1 MPDIVVVTE
10 SGIVTV
16 SQEASLVTVYDGRG
30 FPGTPGDTFDQT
42 LNTTDA
48 VEFAGLV
55 NNGLTFPT
63 ADGTAGQVIE
73 TDGAGVLSFASIGG
87 VSSLTAGTGISLDVT
102 TGDITVTNSEPDQTV
117 TLTNGTGITITGT
130 YPSFTID
137 CDITQYTDTDARLS
151 LSAGTGISYDN
162 ATGIITNDDPDQT
175 VTLTD
180 GTGITI
186 TGTYPSFTIDCD
198 ITQYT
203 DTDARLALSAGTGIS
218 YDNATGIIT
227 NDEPDQTVTL
237 TGGTDIAVTGTYP
250 SFTIDFD
257 GVIPIAADADTAG
270 ILYGLTTDNVSG
282 YNVSLGFGANGSLT
296 TGNYN
301 VALGGAAGDMTSGNY
316 NVAIGFD
323 CNVADPT
330 ADKQLAIG
338 PDAYVRWI
346 TGDAN
351 MNIKP
356 GAGLKDSVNS
366 VGTAGQLLSS
376 TGTAIEWVDSV
387 TSLIAGT
394 GISVDVS
401 TGDVTITND
410 EPDQTVTLTDGTGIT
425 ITGTYPS
432 FTIDCDITQYT
443 DTDARLALSAGTG
456 ISYDDTTG
464 IITNDEPDQT
474 VTLTNG
480 TDITITGT
488 YPSFTIAYSGTAG
501 SGTVTKA
508 SVVSANG
515 FAGSVATD
523 TTTPAI
529 TISTSITGLLKGDGT
544 AISAATSGTDYVVPS
559 GSITGNAATVTTNAS
574 LTGPITSSGNATSI
588 ASQTGTGTKFVMD
601 TSPTLVTPNIGVA
614 TGTSLTLSG
623 DLTVNGTTTT
633 ISSTTLEV
641 GDKNIV
647 LASASTTDAGADG
660 GGITLKGTSD
670 HTWNWIDATDAW
682 TSSDHI
688 NLASGKSFY
697 INGTAVLSATALG
710 SGISVTAT
718 TNANL
723 TGVITSV
730 GNATSIASQTGTG
743 TKFVVDTSP
752 TLITPV
758 LGTPSSGDLTNCTF
772 PTLNQSTTGNA
783 ATVTTNANLTGVIT
797 STGNATVIASQ
808 TGTGSK
814 FVVDTSPTLVTPTI
828 GAATATTINKIT
840 VTAPATGATLTIADG
855 ATLTASAT
863 ASVSGT
869 NTGDNAANTTYSSL
883 VSNATHTGDATGDTA
898 LTVVAI
904 NGVLMSGLATGLL
917 KNTTSTGAPSIAT
930 AGTDYVAP
938 SGALGTP
945 SSGDL
950 TNCTFPTLNQS
961 TTGNAATVTTNANL
975 TGVITSTGN
984 ATVIASQTGTGTKFV
999 VDTSPTLITPVL
1011 GTPSSGDLTNCTFPT
1026 LNQNT
1031 SGSAASLSA
1040 TLAVTSGGTGQI
1052 TATAAFNA
1060 LAPSQ
1065 ASNSG
1070 KYLKTDGTDTSW
1082 GTLPSALPVLLF
1094 GGVTTTSVSVANGSL
1109 PVLLFGGVTTVNVTV
1124 T

>member
-16 SQEASLVTVYDGRG
+16 SQGETLVTVFDGRG
-30 FPGTPGDTFDQT
+30 FKGDPGDSFDQT

-73 TDGAGVLSFASIGG
+73 TDGAGVLSFVTPSGGDFLPLAGGTMTGAIVFDGTSGQYISKGTFDTSRGGNYGISIVCSIGYEFNWQAGWLITTEQSSATPRPLYLDSLAGTTLRAWDSSTSTGTEVTHLGITFADTTVQTTAYTGGAG

-137 CDITQYTDTDARLS
+137 CD
-151 LSAGTGISYDN
+151 
-162 ATGIITNDDPDQT
+162 
-175 VTLTD
+175 V
-180 GTGITI
+180 
-186 TGTYPSFTIDCD
+186 
-198 ITQYT
+198 TQYT

-218 YDNATGIIT
+218 YDNTTGIIT
-227 NDEPDQTVTL
+227 NDNPDQTVTL
-237 TGGTDIAVTGTYP
+237 TG
-250 SFTIDFD
+250 
-257 GVIPIAADADTAG
+257 
-270 ILYGLTTDNVSG
+270 
-282 YNVSLGFGANGSLT
+282 
-296 TGNYN
+296 
-301 VALGGAAGDMTSGNY
+301 
-316 NVAIGFD
+316 
-323 CNVADPT
+323 
-330 ADKQLAIG
+330 
-338 PDAYVRWI
+338 
-346 TGDAN
+346 
-351 MNIKP
+351 
-356 GAGLKDSVNS
+356 
-366 VGTAGQLLSS
+366 
-376 TGTAIEWVDSV
+376 
-387 TSLIAGT
+387 
-394 GISVDVS
+394 
-401 TGDVTITND
+401 
-410 EPDQTVTLTDGTGIT
+410 GTGIT

-432 FTIDCDITQYT
+432 FTVDCDITQYT

-464 IITNDEPDQT
+464 IITNDDPDQT

-488 YPSFTIAYSGTAG
+488 YPSFTIAYSGTAS

-515 FAGSVATD
+515 FAGTVATD

-743 TKFVVDTSP
+743 TKFVMDTSP
-752 TLITPV
+752 TLVTPV

-772 PTLNQSTTGNA
+772 PTLNQNTTGNA
-783 ATVTTNANLTGVIT
+783 STVTTNANLTGPIT
-797 STGNATVIASQ
+797 SSGNATSIASQ
-808 TGTGSK
+808 TGTGTK

-828 GAATATTINKIT
+828 GAATATSLNKIT
-840 VTAPATGATLTIADG
+840 ITAPATGATLTIADG

-904 NGVLMSGLATGLL
+904 NGVVMSGLATGLL

-945 SSGDL
+945 SSGTL

-961 TTGNAATVTTNANL
+961 TTGNAATVTTNADL

-984 ATVIASQTGTGTKFV
+984 ATVIASQTGTGSKFV

-1040 TLAVTSGGTGQI
+1040 TLAVTSGGTGEI

-1070 KYLKTDGTDTSW
+1070 KYLKTDGTNTSW
-1082 GTLPSALPVLLF
+1082 GTLPSSLPVLLF

>member
-1 MPDIVVVTE
+1 MADIVVVTE

-16 SQEASLVTVYDGRG
+16 TQGETLVTVYDGRG

-73 TDGAGVLSFASIGG
+73 TDGAGVLSFVTPSGGDFLPLAGGTMTGNIVFDGTSGQFIGKGTFDTSRGGNYGISIVCSIGYEFNWQAGWLITTEQSSATPRPLYLDSLAGTTLRAWDSSASTGTEVDHLGIIFPDTTVQTTAYTGGAG

-117 TLTNGTGITITGT
+117 TLTG
-130 YPSFTID
+130 
-137 CDITQYTDTDARLS
+137 
-151 LSAGTGISYDN
+151 
-162 ATGIITNDDPDQT
+162 
-175 VTLTD
+175 
-180 GTGITI
+180 
-186 TGTYPSFTIDCD
+186 
-198 ITQYT
+198 
-203 DTDARLALSAGTGIS
+203 
-218 YDNATGIIT
+218 
-227 NDEPDQTVTL
+227 
-237 TGGTDIAVTGTYP
+237 
-250 SFTIDFD
+250 
-257 GVIPIAADADTAG
+257 
-270 ILYGLTTDNVSG
+270 
-282 YNVSLGFGANGSLT
+282 
-296 TGNYN
+296 
-301 VALGGAAGDMTSGNY
+301 
-316 NVAIGFD
+316 
-323 CNVADPT
+323 
-330 ADKQLAIG
+330 
-338 PDAYVRWI
+338 
-346 TGDAN
+346 
-351 MNIKP
+351 
-356 GAGLKDSVNS
+356 
-366 VGTAGQLLSS
+366 
-376 TGTAIEWVDSV
+376 
-387 TSLIAGT
+387 
-394 GISVDVS
+394 
-401 TGDVTITND
+401 
-410 EPDQTVTLTDGTGIT
+410 GTGIT

-464 IITNDEPDQT
+464 IITNDEPDQTVTLTGGTGITITGTYPSFTVDCDITQYTDTDARLALSAGTGISYDNATGIITNDDPDQT

-529 TISTSITGLLKGDGT
+529 TISTSITGLLKGNGT

-601 TSPTLVTPNIGVA
+601 TSPTLVTPNIGAA

-623 DLTVNGTTTT
+623 DLVVNGSTVTLNA
-633 ISSTTLEV
+633 TTLEIF
-641 GDKNIV
+641 DKNIT
-647 LASASTTDAGADG
+647 LANVATPTEITCDG
-660 GGITLKGTSD
+660 SGITVKSATD
-670 HTWNWIDATDAW
+670 HTFNYVAANTAW
-682 TSSDHI
+682 TSSENID
-688 NLASGKSFY
+688 LASGKVIKF
-697 INGTAVLSATALG
+697 NGVSVLSSTAL
-710 SGISVTAT
+710 
-718 TNANL
+718 
-723 TGVITSV
+723 
-730 GNATSIASQTGTG
+730 
-743 TKFVVDTSP
+743 
-752 TLITPV
+752 
-758 LGTPSSGDLTNCTF
+758 
-772 PTLNQSTTGNA
+772 
-783 ATVTTNANLTGVIT
+783 
-797 STGNATVIASQ
+797 
-808 TGTGSK
+808 
-814 FVVDTSPTLVTPTI
+814 
-828 GAATATTINKIT
+828 NKVT

-904 NGVLMSGLATGLL
+904 NGVVMSGLATGLL

-930 AGTDYVAP
+930 AGTDYVIP
-938 SGALGTP
+938 SG
-945 SSGDL
+945 
-950 TNCTFPTLNQS
+950 N
-961 TTGNAATVTTNANL
+961 
-975 TGVITSTGN
+975 IT
-984 ATVIASQTGTGTKFV
+984 
-999 VDTSPTLITPVL
+999 
-1011 GTPSSGDLTNCTFPT
+1011 
-1026 LNQNT
+1026 
-1031 SGSAASLSA
+1031 GSAASLSA
-1040 TLAVTSGGTGQI
+1040 TLAVTSGGTGEI

-1070 KYLKTDGTDTSW
+1070 KYLKTDGTNTSW
-1082 GTLPSALPVLLF
+1082 GTLPSSLPVLLF

>member
-16 SQEASLVTVYDGRG
+16 SQGETIVTVYDGRG

-55 NNGLTFPT
+55 NLGVTFPT

-87 VSSLTAGTGISLDVT
+87 VSSLTAGTGISVDVT
-102 TGDITVTNSEPDQTV
+102 TGDITITNSEPDQTV
-117 TLTNGTGITITGT
+117 TLT
-130 YPSFTID
+130 
-137 CDITQYTDTDARLS
+137 
-151 LSAGTGISYDN
+151 
-162 ATGIITNDDPDQT
+162 
-175 VTLTD
+175 D
-180 GTGITI
+180 GAGITI

-218 YDNATGIIT
+218 YDNTTGIIT

-346 TGDAN
+346 TGDSS

-356 GAGLKDSVNS
+356 GAGIKDSSNS
-366 VGTAGQLLSS
+366 LGTSGQILSS

-456 ISYDDTTG
+456 ISYDNATG
-464 IITNDEPDQT
+464 IITNDDPDQT

-588 ASQTGTGTKFVMD
+588 GSQTGSGNTFVMS

-623 DLTVNGTTTT
+623 DLVVNGSTVTLNA
-633 ISSTTLEV
+633 TTLEIV
-641 GDKNIV
+641 DKNIT
-647 LASASTTDAGADG
+647 LANVATPTEITCDG
-660 GGITLKGTSD
+660 SGITVKSATD
-670 HTWNWIDATDAW
+670 HTFNYVAANTAW
-682 TSSDHI
+682 TSSENID
-688 NLASGKSFY
+688 LASGKVIKF
-697 INGTAVLSATALG
+697 NGVSVLSSTAL
-710 SGISVTAT
+710 
-718 TNANL
+718 
-723 TGVITSV
+723 
-730 GNATSIASQTGTG
+730 
-743 TKFVVDTSP
+743 
-752 TLITPV
+752 
-758 LGTPSSGDLTNCTF
+758 
-772 PTLNQSTTGNA
+772 
-783 ATVTTNANLTGVIT
+783 
-797 STGNATVIASQ
+797 
-808 TGTGSK
+808 
-814 FVVDTSPTLVTPTI
+814 
-828 GAATATTINKIT
+828 NKVT

-904 NGVLMSGLATGLL
+904 NGVVMSGLATGLL

-930 AGTDYVAP
+930 AGTDYVIP

-945 SSGDL
+945 TSG
-950 TNCTFPTLNQS
+950 T
-961 TTGNAATVTTNANL
+961 
-975 TGVITSTGN
+975 
-984 ATVIASQTGTGTKFV
+984 
-999 VDTSPTLITPVL
+999 
-1011 GTPSSGDLTNCTFPT
+1011 LTNCTFPT

-1052 TATAAFNA
+1052 TASAAFNA
-1060 LAPSQ
+1060 LAPDQ
-1065 ASNSG
+1065 TSNSG
-1070 KYLKTDGTDTSW
+1070 KYLKTDGTNTSW

>member
-16 SQEASLVTVYDGRG
+16 SQGETLVTVYDGRG
-30 FPGTPGDTFDQT
+30 FKGDPGDSFDQT

-48 VEFAGLV
+48 VEFAGLI

-63 ADGTAGQVIE
+63 SDGTAGQVIE
-73 TDGAGVLSFASIGG
+73 TDGAGVLSFVTPSGGDFLPLAGGTMTGAIVFDGTSGQYISKGTFDTSRGGNYGISIVCSIGYEFNWQAGWLITTEQSSVTPRPLYLDSLAGTTLRAWDSSTSTGTEVTHLGITFADTTVQTTAYTGGAG
-87 VSSLTAGTGISLDVT
+87 VSSLTAGAGISLDVT
-102 TGDITVTNSEPDQTV
+102 TGDITITNS
-117 TLTNGTGITITGT
+117 
-130 YPSFTID
+130 
-137 CDITQYTDTDARLS
+137 
-151 LSAGTGISYDN
+151 
-162 ATGIITNDDPDQT
+162 
-175 VTLTD
+175 
-180 GTGITI
+180 
-186 TGTYPSFTIDCD
+186 
-198 ITQYT
+198 
-203 DTDARLALSAGTGIS
+203 
-218 YDNATGIIT
+218 
-227 NDEPDQTVTL
+227 
-237 TGGTDIAVTGTYP
+237 
-250 SFTIDFD
+250 
-257 GVIPIAADADTAG
+257 
-270 ILYGLTTDNVSG
+270 
-282 YNVSLGFGANGSLT
+282 
-296 TGNYN
+296 
-301 VALGGAAGDMTSGNY
+301 
-316 NVAIGFD
+316 
-323 CNVADPT
+323 
-330 ADKQLAIG
+330 
-338 PDAYVRWI
+338 
-346 TGDAN
+346 
-351 MNIKP
+351 
-356 GAGLKDSVNS
+356 
-366 VGTAGQLLSS
+366 
-376 TGTAIEWVDSV
+376 
-387 TSLIAGT
+387 
-394 GISVDVS
+394 
-401 TGDVTITND
+401 

-464 IITNDEPDQT
+464 IITNDNPDQTVTLTDGAGITVTGTYPSFTIAYSGAVGGVSSLTAGTGISLDVTTGDITVTNSEPDQTVTLTDGTGITITGTYPSFTIDCDITQYADADARLALSAGTGISYDNTTGIITNDNPDQT

-480 TDITITGT
+480 TDISITGT

-501 SGTVTKA
+501 SGTVTKT

-515 FAGSVATD
+515 FAGTVATD

-529 TISTSITGLLKGDGT
+529 TITTSITGLLKGNGT

-559 GSITGNAATVTTNAS
+559 GSITGNAATVTTNAD
-574 LTGPITSSGNATSI
+574 LTGVITSKGNATSI

-743 TKFVVDTSP
+743 TKFVMDTSP
-752 TLITPV
+752 TLI
-758 LGTPSSGDLTNCTF
+758 
-772 PTLNQSTTGNA
+772 
-783 ATVTTNANLTGVIT
+783 
-797 STGNATVIASQ
+797 
-808 TGTGSK
+808 
-814 FVVDTSPTLVTPTI
+814 TPTI
-828 GAATATTINKIT
+828 GAATATSLNKIT

-855 ATLTASAT
+855 ATLTATAT

-869 NTGDNAANTTYSSL
+869 NTGDNAVNTLYSGL
-883 VSNATHTGDATGDTA
+883 VSNATHTGDATGSTA

-917 KNTTSTGAPSIAT
+917 KNTTSTGAPSIAV

-945 SSGDL
+945 TSG
-950 TNCTFPTLNQS
+950 T
-961 TTGNAATVTTNANL
+961 
-975 TGVITSTGN
+975 
-984 ATVIASQTGTGTKFV
+984 
-999 VDTSPTLITPVL
+999 
-1011 GTPSSGDLTNCTFPT
+1011 LTNCTFPT

-1031 SGSAASLSA
+1031 SGTAAGLSA

-1065 ASNSG
+1065 TSNSG
-1070 KYLKTDGTDTSW
+1070 KYLKTDGTNTSW

>member
-1 MPDIVVVTE
+1 MADIVVVTE

-16 SQEASLVTVYDGRG
+16 TQGETLVTVYDGRG

-73 TDGAGVLSFASIGG
+73 TDGAGVLSFVTPSGGDFLPLAGGTMTGNIVFDGTSGQFIGKGTFDTARSGNYGISIVCSVGYEFNWQAGWLVTTEQSSATPRPLYLDSLAGTTLRAWDSSESTGTEVDHLGIIFPDTTVQTTAYTGGAG

-117 TLTNGTGITITGT
+117 TLTG
-130 YPSFTID
+130 
-137 CDITQYTDTDARLS
+137 
-151 LSAGTGISYDN
+151 
-162 ATGIITNDDPDQT
+162 
-175 VTLTD
+175 
-180 GTGITI
+180 
-186 TGTYPSFTIDCD
+186 
-198 ITQYT
+198 
-203 DTDARLALSAGTGIS
+203 
-218 YDNATGIIT
+218 
-227 NDEPDQTVTL
+227 
-237 TGGTDIAVTGTYP
+237 
-250 SFTIDFD
+250 
-257 GVIPIAADADTAG
+257 
-270 ILYGLTTDNVSG
+270 
-282 YNVSLGFGANGSLT
+282 
-296 TGNYN
+296 
-301 VALGGAAGDMTSGNY
+301 
-316 NVAIGFD
+316 
-323 CNVADPT
+323 
-330 ADKQLAIG
+330 
-338 PDAYVRWI
+338 
-346 TGDAN
+346 
-351 MNIKP
+351 
-356 GAGLKDSVNS
+356 
-366 VGTAGQLLSS
+366 
-376 TGTAIEWVDSV
+376 
-387 TSLIAGT
+387 
-394 GISVDVS
+394 
-401 TGDVTITND
+401 
-410 EPDQTVTLTDGTGIT
+410 GTGIT

-488 YPSFTIAYSGTAG
+488 YPSFTIAYSGTPS

-515 FAGSVATD
+515 FAGTVATD

-529 TISTSITGLLKGDGT
+529 TISTSITGLLKGNGT

-743 TKFVVDTSP
+743 TKFVMDTSP
-752 TLITPV
+752 TLVTPV

-772 PTLNQSTTGNA
+772 PTLNQNTTGNASTVTTNANLTGPITSSGNATSIASQTGTGTKFVMDTSPTLITPVLGTPTSGTLTNCTFPTLNQNTTGSA
-783 ATVTTNANLTGVIT
+783 ATVTTNADLTGVIT

-828 GAATATTINKIT
+828 GAATATSLNKIT

-869 NTGDNAANTTYSSL
+869 NTGDNAANTIYSSL

-904 NGVLMSGLATGLL
+904 NGVVMSGLATGLL

-930 AGTDYVAP
+930 AGTDYVVP

-945 SSGDL
+945 SSGTL

-961 TTGNAATVTTNANL
+961 TTGNAATVTTNADL

-984 ATVIASQTGTGTKFV
+984 ATVIASQTGTGSKFV
-999 VDTSPTLITPVL
+999 VDTSPTLVTPVL

-1040 TLAVTSGGTGQI
+1040 TLAVTSGGTGEI

-1070 KYLKTDGTDTSW
+1070 KYLKTDGTNTSW
-1082 GTLPSALPVLLF
+1082 ETLPSSLPVLLF

>member
-1 MPDIVVVTE
+1 MADIVVVTE

-16 SQEASLVTVYDGRG
+16 TQGETLVTVYDGRG

-55 NNGLTFPT
+55 NLGLTFPT

-73 TDGAGVLSFASIGG
+73 TDGAGVLSFVTPSGGDFLPLAGGTMTGNIVFDGTSGQFIGKGTFDTSRGGNYGISIVCSIGYEFNWQAGWLITTEQNSATPRPLYLDSLAGTTLRAWDSSASTGTEVDHLGIIFPDTTVQTTAYTGGAG

-117 TLTNGTGITITGT
+117 TLTGGTGITITGT
-130 YPSFTID
+130 YPSFT
-137 CDITQYTDTDARLS
+137 
-151 LSAGTGISYDN
+151 
-162 ATGIITNDDPDQT
+162 
-175 VTLTD
+175 V
-180 GTGITI
+180 
-186 TGTYPSFTIDCD
+186 
-198 ITQYT
+198 
-203 DTDARLALSAGTGIS
+203 
-218 YDNATGIIT
+218 
-227 NDEPDQTVTL
+227 
-237 TGGTDIAVTGTYP
+237 
-250 SFTIDFD
+250 
-257 GVIPIAADADTAG
+257 
-270 ILYGLTTDNVSG
+270 
-282 YNVSLGFGANGSLT
+282 
-296 TGNYN
+296 
-301 VALGGAAGDMTSGNY
+301 
-316 NVAIGFD
+316 
-323 CNVADPT
+323 
-330 ADKQLAIG
+330 
-338 PDAYVRWI
+338 
-346 TGDAN
+346 
-351 MNIKP
+351 
-356 GAGLKDSVNS
+356 
-366 VGTAGQLLSS
+366 
-376 TGTAIEWVDSV
+376 
-387 TSLIAGT
+387 
-394 GISVDVS
+394 
-401 TGDVTITND
+401 
-410 EPDQTVTLTDGTGIT
+410 
-425 ITGTYPS
+425 
-432 FTIDCDITQYT
+432 DCDITQYT

-488 YPSFTIAYSGTAG
+488 YPSFTIAYSGTPS
-501 SGTVTKA
+501 SGTVTTA

-559 GSITGNAATVTTNAS
+559 GSITGNASTVTTNAN

-588 ASQTGTGTKFVMD
+588 ASQTGTGSKFVVD

-660 GGITLKGTSD
+660 GGITLKGASD

-743 TKFVVDTSP
+743 TKFVMDTSP
-752 TLITPV
+752 TLVTPV

-797 STGNATVIASQ
+797 SVGNATSIASQTGTGTKFVMDTSPTLITPVLGTPTSGTLTNCTFPTLNQNTTGSAATVTTNADLTGVITSTGNATVIASQ

-828 GAATATTINKIT
+828 GAATATSLNKIT
-840 VTAPATGATLTIADG
+840 ITAPATGATLTIADG

-869 NTGDNAANTTYSSL
+869 NTGDNATNTTYSSL
-883 VSNATHTGDATGDTA
+883 VSNATHTGDATGSTA
-898 LTVVAI
+898 LTVVAV
-904 NGVLMSGLATGLL
+904 NGVLMSGLATGIL

-930 AGTDYVAP
+930 AGTDYVVP

-945 SSGDL
+945 TSG
-950 TNCTFPTLNQS
+950 T
-961 TTGNAATVTTNANL
+961 
-975 TGVITSTGN
+975 
-984 ATVIASQTGTGTKFV
+984 
-999 VDTSPTLITPVL
+999 
-1011 GTPSSGDLTNCTFPT
+1011 LTNCTFPT

-1040 TLAVTSGGTGQI
+1040 TLAVTSGGTGEI

-1070 KYLKTDGTDTSW
+1070 KYLKTDGTNTSW
-1082 GTLPSALPVLLF
+1082 ETLPSSLPVLLF

>member
-16 SQEASLVTVYDGRG
+16 AQGETLVTVYDGRG
-30 FPGTPGDTFDQT
+30 FKGDPGDSFDQT

-73 TDGAGVLSFASIGG
+73 TDGAGVLTFVTPSGGDFLPLAGGTMTGNIVFDGSSGQFIGKGTFDTARSGNYGISIVCSVGYEFNWQAGWLITTEQSSATPRPLYLDSLAGTTLRAWDSSASTGTEVTHLGITFADTTVQTTAYTGGAG

-117 TLTNGTGITITGT
+117 TLTNGAGITVTGT

-137 CDITQYTDTDARLS
+137 S
-151 LSAGTGISYDN
+151 
-162 ATGIITNDDPDQT
+162 
-175 VTLTD
+175 
-180 GTGITI
+180 
-186 TGTYPSFTIDCD
+186 D

-227 NDEPDQTVTL
+227 N
-237 TGGTDIAVTGTYP
+237 
-250 SFTIDFD
+250 
-257 GVIPIAADADTAG
+257 
-270 ILYGLTTDNVSG
+270 N
-282 YNVSLGFGANGSLT
+282 
-296 TGNYN
+296 
-301 VALGGAAGDMTSGNY
+301 
-316 NVAIGFD
+316 
-323 CNVADPT
+323 
-330 ADKQLAIG
+330 
-338 PDAYVRWI
+338 
-346 TGDAN
+346 
-351 MNIKP
+351 
-356 GAGLKDSVNS
+356 
-366 VGTAGQLLSS
+366 
-376 TGTAIEWVDSV
+376 
-387 TSLIAGT
+387 
-394 GISVDVS
+394 
-401 TGDVTITND
+401 
-410 EPDQTVTLTDGTGIT
+410 
-425 ITGTYPS
+425 
-432 FTIDCDITQYT
+432 
-443 DTDARLALSAGTG
+443 
-456 ISYDDTTG
+456 
-464 IITNDEPDQT
+464 EPDQT

-480 TDITITGT
+480 ADITITGT
-488 YPSFTIAYSGTAG
+488 YPSFTIAYSGTPS

-515 FAGSVATD
+515 FAGTVATD

-529 TISTSITGLLKGDGT
+529 TISTSITGLLKANGT

-588 ASQTGTGTKFVMD
+588 AAQTGTGTTFVMS
-601 TSPTLVTPNIGVA
+601 TSPTLVTPDIGAA

-633 ISSTTLEV
+633 ISSTTLAV

-660 GGITLKGTSD
+660 GGITLKGATD
-670 HTWNWIDATDAW
+670 HTFNWIDATDAW

-723 TGVITSV
+723 TGVITSI

-743 TKFVVDTSP
+743 TKFVMDTSP

-758 LGTPSSGDLTNCTF
+758 LGTPTSGTLTNCTF
-772 PTLNQSTTGNA
+772 PTLNQNTTGSA

-814 FVVDTSPTLVTPTI
+814 FVVDTSPTLVTPDI
-828 GAATATTINKIT
+828 GAATATSLNKIT

-869 NTGDNAANTTYSSL
+869 NTGDNATNTTYSSL

-898 LTVVAI
+898 LAVVAI
-904 NGVLMSGLATGLL
+904 NGVVMSGLSTGLL

-930 AGTDYVAP
+930 AGTDYVVP

-945 SSGDL
+945 TSG
-950 TNCTFPTLNQS
+950 T
-961 TTGNAATVTTNANL
+961 
-975 TGVITSTGN
+975 
-984 ATVIASQTGTGTKFV
+984 
-999 VDTSPTLITPVL
+999 
-1011 GTPSSGDLTNCTFPT
+1011 LTNCTFPT

-1040 TLAVTSGGTGQI
+1040 TLAVTSGGTGEI
-1052 TATAAFNA
+1052 TATAAFNG

-1065 ASNSG
+1065 TSNSG
-1070 KYLKTDGTDTSW
+1070 KYLKTDGTNTSW
-1082 GTLPSALPVLLF
+1082 GTLPSSLPVLLF
-1094 GGVTTTSVSVANGSL
+1094 DGVTTTNVSVANGSL
-1109 PVLLFGGVTTVNVTV
+1109 PVLLFGGSTVNITV